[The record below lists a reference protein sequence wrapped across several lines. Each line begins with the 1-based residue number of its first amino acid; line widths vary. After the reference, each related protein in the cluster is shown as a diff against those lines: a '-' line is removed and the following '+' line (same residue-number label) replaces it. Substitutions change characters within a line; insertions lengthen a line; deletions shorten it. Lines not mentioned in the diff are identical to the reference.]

1 MRVIVRE
8 LIETVILALLIFL
21 LLHMSIGNRRVDG
34 PSMEPTLVN
43 GERVIV
49 NKLNYLSF
57 RSNGL
62 AGLLPFVH
70 SDDEELFAF
79 DGPGRGDII
88 VFRYPP
94 NESRDFVKRVIGVPG
109 DEIEIRQGVVFIDG
123 EELDEPYVANH
134 DRGNMVAVAVQAG
147 NYFVL
152 GDNRRASQDSR
163 VFGVVPFENII
174 GRVWISFWPL
184 DRLQTLRVLP
194 LP

>member
-8 LIETVILALLIFL
+8 LIETVILSLLIFL

-43 GERVIV
+43 GERVVV

-57 RSNGL
+57 RSDGL

-70 SDDEELFAF
+70 PDDEELFAF
-79 DGPGRGDII
+79 DGPERGDII
-88 VFRYPP
+88 VFRYSL
-94 NESRDFVKRVIGVPG
+94 NESRDFVKRIIGVPG
-109 DEIEIRQGVVFIDG
+109 DEIEIRQGVVFIDD

-134 DRGNMVAVAVQAG
+134 DRSNMVAVAVPAG
-147 NYFVL
+147 TYFVL

-184 DRLQTLRVLP
+184 DRL
-194 LP
+194 